1 MMYYLNNGEIVQR
14 IEDLENV
21 LDENTYKAVEGLS
34 NESISEATEATEDL
48 EYYKYEKE
56 HYELRFDDVKSQ
68 LFDAQRLVEDLEEY
82 LIDSKRINRNKIIE
96 YIKDLSK
103 IIENG
108 IDA

>member
-34 NESISEATEATEDL
+34 NESISEATEDL

-82 LIDSKRINRNKIIE
+82 LTDSKRINRNKIIE
-96 YIKDLSK
+96 YVKDLSK

>member
-1 MMYYLNNGEIVQR
+1 MLYYLNNGEIVQR

-21 LDENTYKAVEGLS
+21 LDESTYKAVKGLS
-34 NESISEATEATEDL
+34 NESISEATEDL

-56 HYELRFDDVKSQ
+56 HYELRFEDAKSQ
-68 LFDAQRLVEDLEEY
+68 LFDAQKLVEDLEEY
-82 LIDSKRINRNKIIE
+82 LTDSKRINRNKIIE
-96 YIKDLSK
+96 YVKDLSK

>member
-21 LDENTYKAVEGLS
+21 LDESTYKAVKGLS
-34 NESISEATEATEDL
+34 NECISEATEDL

-56 HYELRFDDVKSQ
+56 HYELRFDDAKSQ

-82 LIDSKRINRNKIIE
+82 LTDSKRINRSKIIE
-96 YIKDLSK
+96 YVKNLSK

>member
-21 LDENTYKAVEGLS
+21 LDESTYKAVEGLS
-34 NESISEATEATEDL
+34 NEYILEATDNL

-56 HYELRFDDVKSQ
+56 HYELRFEDAKSQ
-68 LFDAQRLVEDLEEY
+68 LFDAQRLVKELEEY
-82 LIDSKRINRNKIIE
+82 LSDSKRINRNKIIE
-96 YIKDLSK
+96 YVKNLDK

>member
-21 LDENTYKAVEGLS
+21 LDESTYKAVEGLS
-34 NESISEATEATEDL
+34 NEYLSEATEDL

-68 LFDAQRLVEDLEEY
+68 LFDAQRLVENLEEY
-82 LIDSKRINRNKIIE
+82 LTDSKRINRSKIIE
-96 YIKDLSK
+96 YVKDLSK

>member
-21 LDENTYKAVEGLS
+21 LDESTYKAVEGLS
-34 NESISEATEATEDL
+34 NESISEATKDL

-56 HYELRFDDVKSQ
+56 HYELRFDDVKGQ
-68 LFDAQRLVEDLEEY
+68 LFDAQRLIEDLEEY
-82 LIDSKRINRNKIIE
+82 LTDSKRINRNKIIE

>member
-21 LDENTYKAVEGLS
+21 LDESTYKAVEGLS
-34 NESISEATEATEDL
+34 NESISEATEDL

-56 HYELRFDDVKSQ
+56 QYELRFEDAKSQ
-68 LFDAQRLVEDLEEY
+68 LYDAQRLIEDLEEY
-82 LIDSKRINRNKIIE
+82 LTDSKRINRNKIIE
-96 YIKDLSK
+96 YVKDLSK

>member
-21 LDENTYKAVEGLS
+21 LDESTYKAVEGLN
-34 NESISEATEATEDL
+34 NECISEATEDL

-96 YIKDLSK
+96 YVKDLSK

-108 IDA
+108 IEG

>member
-21 LDENTYKAVEGLS
+21 LDESTYKAVEGLN
-34 NESISEATEATEDL
+34 NESISEATEEL
-48 EYYKYEKE
+48 EYYKYKKE
-56 HYELRFDDVKSQ
+56 HYELRFKDAKSQ

-82 LIDSKRINRNKIIE
+82 LTDSKRINRNKIIE

>member
-21 LDENTYKAVEGLS
+21 LDESTYKAVKGLS
-34 NESISEATEATEDL
+34 NESISEAIEDL

-56 HYELRFDDVKSQ
+56 HYELRFEDAKSQ

-82 LIDSKRINRNKIIE
+82 LANSKRVNRNKILD
-96 YIKDLSK
+96 YAKDLK
-103 IIENG
+103 NCIEIG

>member
-21 LDENTYKAVEGLS
+21 LDESTYKAVEGLS
-34 NESISEATEATEDL
+34 NESILEATKDL

-82 LIDSKRINRNKIIE
+82 LTDSKRINRNKIIE
-96 YIKDLSK
+96 YVKDLSK

>member
-21 LDENTYKAVEGLS
+21 LDESTYKAVEGLS
-34 NESISEATEATEDL
+34 NECISEATEDL

-56 HYELRFDDVKSQ
+56 HYELRFEDAKSQ
-68 LFDAQRLVEDLEEY
+68 LYDAQKLVEDLEEY
-82 LIDSKRINRNKIIE
+82 LIDSKRINRNKILE
-96 YIKDLSK
+96 YVKDLSK
-103 IIENG
+103 LIENG